1 MLHRA
6 VDEFDRASGRM
17 AGDFRTMIT
26 DSEDLL
32 KAAATVSGEGFAA
45 ARRKFEEKLKS
56 AKATLA
62 DASQPVFDGTRQTAA
77 IANDYVRGN
86 PWAAVGVAIAA
97 GLLIGFLARGRRD
110 PVLGIQR
117 TSGP

>member
-1 MLHRA
+1 MDRA
-6 VDEFDRASGRM
+6 VNEFDRAKSRM

-45 ARRKFEEKLKS
+45 ARTKFEDKLRR

-62 DASQPVFDGTRQTAA
+62 DASQPVFDRTRESAA
-77 IANDYVRGN
+77 AADNYVHGN
-86 PWAAVGVAIAA
+86 PWTAVGVAIAA
-97 GLLIGFLARGRRD
+97 GVLIGLLAAKR
-110 PVLGIQR
+110 
-117 TSGP
+117 